1 MGNDGKKF
9 KREIKLV
16 IVEAA
21 KIGGIAQIL
30 LATFT
35 FCYNY
40 FGEPFR
46 ELNLG
51 IMFQKMRERTIWT
64 DGRKLDIYL
73 PNDSNLTY
81 SFYFKF
87 FCFKR
92 WLCCYNK
99 LYKKD

>member
-16 IVEAA
+16 IEEVAQ
-21 KIGGIAQIL
+21 IGGIAQIL

-40 FGEPFR
+40 FGQPFR

-51 IMFQKMRERTIWT
+51 IMFQKLRERHTLG
-64 DGRKLDIYL
+64 DGEKLDIYL
-73 PNDSNLTY
+73 PDDSKLTY
-81 SFYFKF
+81 SFYFRL